1 MLEVS
6 VPIAHELLAQC
17 VRQGQALVQRASLVG
32 DFSDYESWKAA
43 RNQWVEPTAQ
53 ALEHMYDGSSQ
64 AAEFTQT
71 IKTSANGQRWQQQ
84 YAADLDAVKE
94 AIDLLTVLQGDLA
107 FARNDADALPGA
119 PELMASHE
127 PAPAP
132 SPVEQLPV
140 QPEPQL
146 EQPEQPQSKAQHPQP
161 PSPEAQHPRPA
172 GPEAEHPEPH
182 ATDAAPEAQ
191 HSEQPE
197 AQAQAPEQGQPQPA
211 PQRDED
217 ESVQWAEPADPAER
231 VEQPTPVGAELAPT
245 AFVGAELAQH
255 AHGSVSA
262 ERAGPPNA
270 AGSHGKQVLLA
281 HGRNERWMQA
291 VARLLEQA
299 GTHEVTILN
308 ERPNGRGGLSEQFGE
323 HAAGSRYAV
332 VLLTAD
338 DIAAPRVQSE
348 DEPYF
353 SPRAHQAVVFEM
365 GFLVAALAPGCV
377 CVLYEEGVQ
386 PPCDLDGIAYIR
398 LDSAGTWQPKLLLQL
413 RKAGF
418 DYDMNKLVAA

>member
-71 IKTSANGQRWQQQ
+71 IKASANGQRWQQQ
-84 YAADLDAVKE
+84 YAADLDAVKA

-107 FARNDADALPGA
+107 FARDDADAPSGA
-119 PELMASHE
+119 PELMASHD

-132 SPVEQLPV
+132 SPVEQHPAL
-140 QPEPQL
+140 PEPQV

-161 PSPEAQHPRPA
+161 PSPEAQQPEPA
-172 GPEAEHPEPH
+172 VPEAQHPEPH
-182 ATDAAPEAQ
+182 APDAVPEAQ
-191 HSEQPE
+191 HSQQPE
-197 AQAQAPEQGQPQPA
+197 PQAA
-211 PQRDED
+211 PQRDEE
-217 ESVQWAEPADPAER
+217 ESVQWAEPADAAER

-255 AHGSVSA
+255 ANGSVSA
-262 ERAGPPNA
+262 ERAGSPSA
-270 AGSHGKQVLLA
+270 AGARGKQVLLA
-281 HGRNERWMQA
+281 HGRNEQWMQA

-323 HAAGSRYAV
+323 HAPGSRYAV

-418 DYDMNKLVAA
+418 DYDTNKLVAA